1 MTTVARRDPADKA
14 KIDAIEKKLLANP
27 DIAQLIDDLGT
38 STTDANDLVRG
49 MLQASITRGDSTL
62 KWMPTWATS
71 LATGALKLQLEQTIT
86 ATGRIQRP
94 WILTTGQSP
103 LMCQEIGLEHS
114 CQLWSL
120 KARGD

>member
-1 MTTVARRDPADKA
+1 MTTVTRRDPADKA

-27 DIAQLIDDLGT
+27 EIAKLIDDLGT

-49 MLQASITRGDSTL
+49 MLQPRLPEASTL

-71 LATGALKLQLEQTIT
+71 LATGALKLLLGQTIT
-86 ATGRIQRP
+86 ATGRIQRL
-94 WILTTGQSP
+94 WILTTGQLP
-103 LMCQEIGLEHS
+103 LMSREIGLEHS

-120 KARGD
+120 KVLGA

>member
-1 MTTVARRDPADKA
+1 MTWFAACYKPRLP
-14 KIDAIEKKLLANP
+14 
-27 DIAQLIDDLGT
+27 
-38 STTDANDLVRG
+38 
-49 MLQASITRGDSTL
+49 GDSTL

-71 LATGALKLQLEQTIT
+71 LATGALKLLLEQTIT